1 MAKKKT
7 ETASLIETFAEFKE
21 NKNIDLATMVGVLEE
36 SFRSVIAKLF
46 GSDENFDVIVNPD
59 KGDCEIYRNRVV
71 VGDDEVEDPNKQI
84 ALSEAQ
90 KIDETYE
97 EGEDVSEEIHFADF
111 GRRAILT
118 LRQTLASK
126 ILELEHDALY
136 NKYKDRVGELIAA
149 EVYQTWKS
157 ETLLMDEEKNELYL
171 PKSQQIPRDFFHKGD
186 IVRAVIDR
194 VDNTNGNPKIYL
206 SRTSPA
212 FLQRLLEGEIPEIG
226 DGLIRLC
233 RIARIPG
240 ERAKIAVESYDDRID
255 PVGACV
261 GVKGSRIHGVVRE
274 LHNEN
279 IDVISYTDNTSLF
292 IQRALNPA
300 QVSSIRL
307 DEENRKAE
315 VYLRPEEV
323 SLAIGKGGLNIKLA
337 SMLTEY
343 TIDVFREV
351 DGEETTEDIY
361 LDEFAD
367 EIDQWV
373 IDAIK
378 EIGLETAKDVLN
390 APREMLIEKA
400 DLEEDTVDEV
410 IHILKAEFED
420 DAPAETPDAAD
431 AESAAADSESEAEAG
446 NTEDNADEPAG
457 DETAATE
464 S

>member
-1 MAKKKT
+1 MAKKKQDT
-7 ETASLIETFAEFKE
+7 VSLIDTFAEFKQ
-21 NKNIDLATMVGVLEE
+21 NKNIDITTMVGVLEE
-36 SFRSVIAKLF
+36 SFRSVIAKIF

-71 VGDDEVEDPNKQI
+71 VNDDEVEDTNKQI
-84 ALSEAQ
+84 SLSEAQ
-90 KIDETYE
+90 KIDATYE
-97 EGEDVSEEIHFADF
+97 VGEDVSEEIHFADF

-136 NKYKDRVGELIAA
+136 NKYKERVGELITA

-186 IVRAVIDR
+186 AVTAVIDR
-194 VDNTNGNPKIYL
+194 VDNSNGNPKIFL
-206 SRTSPA
+206 SRTSPV
-212 FLQRLLEGEIPEIG
+212 FLQRLLENEIPEINEG
-226 DGLIRLC
+226 VIKLC

-279 IDVISYTDNTSLF
+279 IDVINYTSNISLF

-300 QVSSIRL
+300 QVSNIVL
-307 DEENRKAE
+307 HEEEKKAE

-323 SLAIGKGGLNIKLA
+323 SLAIGKGGMNIKLA

-351 DGEETTEDIY
+351 EGEEATEDIY
-361 LDEFAD
+361 LDEFSD

-378 EIGLETAKDVLN
+378 SIGLETAKDVLN

-400 DLEEDTVDEV
+400 DLEEDTVDDV
-410 IHILKAEFED
+410 LRILRAEFD
-420 DAPAETPDAAD
+420 DE
-431 AESAAADSESEAEAG
+431 EK
-446 NTEDNADEPAG
+446 N
-457 DETAATE
+457 AATKDDTQATDNETSQDSSSTNEAAEPSADKE

>member
-1 MAKKKT
+1 MARKKN
-7 ETASLIETFAEFKE
+7 ESISLIETFAEFKE
-21 NKNIDLATMVGVLEE
+21 TKNIDRTTMVGVLEE

-71 VGDDEVEDPNKQI
+71 VPDGEVTDENKEI
-84 ALSEAQ
+84 SLSEARE
-90 KIDETYE
+90 IDADYE
-97 EGEDVSEEIHFADF
+97 EGEDVSEPIQFADF

-136 NKYKDRVGELIAA
+136 NKYKDRVGEIIAA
-149 EVYQTWKS
+149 EGYQTWKS
-157 ETLLMDEEKNELYL
+157 ETLLMDDEGNELYL

-186 IVRAVIDR
+186 TVRAVIDR
-194 VDNTNGNPKIYL
+194 VDNANGNPKIYL
-206 SRTSPA
+206 SRTSPM
-212 FLQRLLEGEIPEIG
+212 FLQRLLETEIPEIA

-261 GVKGSRIHGVVRE
+261 GVKGSRIHGIVRE

-279 IDVISYTDNTSLF
+279 IDVINYTSNTSLF

-300 QVSSIRL
+300 QVSSITL
-307 DEENRKAE
+307 NEEEHKAE

-351 DGEETTEDIY
+351 EDNEETEDIY
-361 LDEFAD
+361 LDEFSD
-367 EIDQWV
+367 EVDQWV

-378 EIGLETAKDVLN
+378 AIGLTTAKEVLN

-400 DLEEDTVDEV
+400 DLEEDTVDELLN
-410 IHILKAEFED
+410 ILRAEFED
-420 DAPAETPDAAD
+420 DDK
-431 AESAAADSESEAEAG
+431 SE
-446 NTEDNADEPAG
+446 
-457 DETAATE
+457 
-464 S
+464 